1 MRRLYILLS
10 NLYLKI
16 KFKNNVINE
25 IDSNYI
31 QKVKISIVDFH
42 RKFKLMNHD
51 QLNNEIEYLLNAFN
65 LQVIKDFKEYPQY
78 FELKK
83 GIKTELLRPA
93 YVDENE
99 IVFLKGIVETVEE
112 EE

>member
-1 MRRLYILLS
+1 MRNLYIYIS
-10 NLYLKI
+10 NFYLKI
-16 KFKNNVINE
+16 KFKKNVINQ
-25 IDSNYI
+25 IDNNYI

-51 QLNNEIEYLLNAFN
+51 QLDNEIEYLLNAFN
-65 LQVIKDFKEYPQY
+65 LQVIKDFKKYPEF

-83 GIKTELLRPA
+83 GNKTELLRPA
-93 YVDENE
+93 YVDDNE
-99 IVFLKGIVETVEE
+99 TVFLKGIVEIFEE